1 MPLNFPERTQN
12 QNREELSVRF
22 FNDLLPDNWY
32 SYPPRND
39 YGVDLIVDIFEGT
52 QATGLELLTQ
62 LKSTSNN
69 NEFDYETVR
78 INTTTYNF
86 LWAKL
91 QVVMIIKYVI
101 PENEA
106 YWILLKDVPAPN
118 QDNETFTIRI
128 PKENRLS
135 EINWTEI
142 KNYIRDVTD
151 RKLAAQRAHQQ
162 QERIITPPNTRS

>member
-1 MPLNFPERTQN
+1 MPLAFPQRTEN
-12 QNREELSVRF
+12 HNREELSVRF
-22 FNDLLPDNWY
+22 FNNLLPENWY

-52 QATGLELLTQ
+52 RATGLELLIQ
-62 LKSTSNN
+62 LKSTNNSNESN
-69 NEFDYETVR
+69 YETVR
-78 INTTTYNF
+78 MNIATYNL
-86 LWAKL
+86 LWSKL

-106 YWILLKDVPAPN
+106 YWILLKDVPSPN
-118 QDNETFTIRI
+118 QDNDTFSFYI

-135 EINWTEI
+135 EIDWDEI

-151 RKLAAQRAHQQ
+151 RKMAAQRAHLQQ
-162 QERIITPPNTRS
+162 RRTITPPNNV